1 MINFMTQE
9 ILENRAFISIKGT
22 DAARFLQG
30 LLTKN
35 IEKLASELNYCL
47 MLTPQGKYL
56 YEMFLYKLKDE
67 FIIELYEEHKASFIS
82 KLKIYKLRS
91 QVEIIDVSEDYE
103 VIWSKEK
110 IENVRLSLPDPRSNQ
125 LGYRSLVE
133 ISKLDLLNIPDTYS
147 CSYKQRKYQLAI
159 IDYNELIQEKS
170 FPLEYGLD
178 HLNAIDFDKG
188 CYIGQE
194 PISRTKYRGVVR
206 KNIYKIEAE
215 KYLEEVLKDIEP
227 TQNMLQ
233 EEDENSNSNYNLMA
247 GDIKIGKILS
257 YFKNNGIALIRDE
270 ELQKVQ
276 EDRTIATVAGINIQI
291 SIPSWRMNKHH

>member
-1 MINFMTQE
+1 MINLMTQE
-9 ILENRAFISIKGT
+9 ILENRAFILVKGT

-35 IEKLASELNYCL
+35 IDKFASELNYCL

-56 YEMFLYKLKDE
+56 YELFLYKMEDE
-67 FIIELYEEHKASFIS
+67 FILELYEGHKASFIS

-125 LGYRSLVE
+125 LGYRSLAE
-133 ISKLDLLNIPDTYS
+133 SSKLDLLNIPYTY
-147 CSYKQRKYQLAI
+147 SYKQRKYQLAI

-215 KYLEEVLKDIEP
+215 KNLEEVLIDVES

-247 GDIKIGKILS
+247 GDKKIGKILS

-270 ELQKVQ
+270 ELQKAS
-276 EDRTIATVAGINIQI
+276 EYNLPITVSGIEVNVK
-291 SIPSWRMNKHH
+291 IPSWRLL